1 MADSSA
7 AGSFLQETTSAVMDW
22 GSNLGD
28 GAVLAVLINLRL
40 IFLFFPRRNEGEA
53 INTAAGGGGE
63 GRPLMQGTRASLIR
77 QKIEQLLDEISI
89 KRQRDREMYEGK
101 CGNILMGQGII
112 MHARCS

>member
-1 MADSSA
+1 MANSSA
-7 AGSFLQETTSAVMDW
+7 AGSFLEETTSAVMDW

-53 INTAAGGGGE
+53 INTAAAGGE

-89 KRQRDREMYEGK
+89 KRQRDREMYDGK
-101 CGNILMGQGII
+101 WRNILMGQGII
-112 MHARCS
+112 MYAWCS